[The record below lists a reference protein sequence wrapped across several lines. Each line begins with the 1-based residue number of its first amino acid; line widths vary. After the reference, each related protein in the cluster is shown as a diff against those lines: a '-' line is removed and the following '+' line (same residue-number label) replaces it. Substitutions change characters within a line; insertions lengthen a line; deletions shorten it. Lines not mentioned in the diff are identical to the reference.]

1 MSRTIFH
8 TDRPTQR
15 GMAGAKLL
23 PMSRDDALFWQLRRQ
38 RADDARREGR
48 AQGHQQ

>member
-1 MSRTIFH
+1 MTSRTIFH

-38 RADDARREGR
+38 RLVAAARRSLSRGER
-48 AQGHQQ
+48 